1 MPRRSR
7 RWIWAGRAAALLVV
21 VALAVYLLVA
31 GLEKADKVAS
41 VVAAAVA
48 VLALAAPYVL
58 PAEERSGQ
66 SISDTTVRGNVRQEG
81 ENSQRIDGLR
91 AGGDL
96 TQTQRRRKQR

>member
-7 RWIWAGRAAALLVV
+7 RWIWAGRAAALAV
-21 VALAVYLLVA
+21 VAVLVAYLLAA
-31 GLEKADKVAS
+31 GLEKADKAAS
-41 VVAAAVA
+41 VLAAIVA
-48 VLALAAPYVL
+48 VLAVAAPYVL

-81 ENSQRIDGLR
+81 ADSQRIDGLR